1 MNFIAVFMVSLTL
14 FFIGLFGIFINRKNV
29 LTIIICIEL
38 ILLSINF
45 NLLISAYYLDDILG
59 QIMVI
64 IILTVAAAETSIGL
78 AIFII
83 YYRLRGTISIKLINL
98 IKA

>member
-1 MNFIAVFMVSLTL
+1 MVSLTL

>member
-45 NLLISAYYLDDILG
+45 NLLISAYYLDYILG